1 MTRIGYFG
9 KIPSRSDF
17 IKAAEDVPLMGV
29 LDQWLAQV
37 MSQLPQDPRWK
48 INYDAMPPL
57 RFAFVGPRRK
67 HAIAG
72 HIVASQDQSGRRFP
86 FLLMQRLDVPE
97 GIDFTGHSP
106 LALAPLWRAMS
117 TMAHQVMGAAD
128 PEAIL
133 HSIPDT
139 PVELDMQTRDP
150 CRNMEALS
158 KLLNGIDVKQ
168 LMLALGLLL
177 QPVMRSGASQL
188 EKSLQLPLPMQ
199 ELSQSEVAAF
209 WMSLIVPFLHRADF
223 ELALF
228 VIQGE
233 DRPSLVVGFN
243 GASAQTLQA
252 IIDPILGSEQHV
264 DFTDTRWVAEQ
275 LAFDIDVR
283 SLASYLDQPDLSLA
297 LARKL
302 FHQSFIG
309 A

>member
-1 MTRIGYFG
+1 MRRIGYFG

-17 IKAAEDVPLMGV
+17 IKAADDVTLMGV

-48 INYDAMPPL
+48 INYDAMAPL
-57 RFAFVGPRRK
+57 RFAFVGTRRK

-72 HIVASQDQSGRRFP
+72 HILASQDQSGRRFP

-97 GIDFTGHSP
+97 GVDFIGHSP
-106 LALAPLWRAMS
+106 LALAPLWRA
-117 TMAHQVMGAAD
+117 TAAMAQQVVSAAD

-133 HSIPDT
+133 QAIPDT
-139 PVELDMQTRDP
+139 SVALDMQTKDP
-150 CRNMEALS
+150 CGSIDALS
-158 KLLNGIDVKQ
+158 QLLGGVDVKQ
-168 LMLALGLLL
+168 LMLALGLVL

-188 EKSLQLPLPMQ
+188 DKSLQLPLPQQ
-199 ELSQSEVAAF
+199 ESAQAEVAAF

-228 VIQGE
+228 LTQRDGRPLLVI
-233 DRPSLVVGFN
+233 GFN

-252 IIDPILGSEQHV
+252 IIDPILAAEQHV
-264 DFTDTRWVAEQ
+264 DFADTSWVAEQ
-275 LAFDIDVR
+275 LTIDIDVR
-283 SLASYLDQPDLSLA
+283 ALASYLDQPGLSLA
-297 LARKL
+297 LARTL
-302 FHQSFIG
+302 FHQSYIG

>member
-9 KIPSRSDF
+9 KIPSRRDF
-17 IKAAEDVPLMGV
+17 IKAADDVPLMGV

-48 INYDAMPPL
+48 INYDAMLPL

-86 FLLMQRLDVPE
+86 FLLMQRIDVPD
-97 GIDFTGHSP
+97 GVDFTGYSP
-106 LALAPLWRAMS
+106 VILAPLWRA
-117 TMAHQVMGAAD
+117 TAGMAQQVMQAAD
-128 PEAIL
+128 PETIL
-133 HSIPDT
+133 QSIPDT
-139 PVELDMQTRDP
+139 PVELDMQAREPAGSVD
-150 CRNMEALS
+150 ALS
-158 KLLNGIDVKQ
+158 QLLLGIDVKQ

-188 EKSLQLPLPMQ
+188 DRSLQLPLPVDPTLQ
-199 ELSQSEVAAF
+199 AEVAAY
-209 WMSLIVPFLHRADF
+209 WMSLIVPFLHRTDF

-228 VIQGE
+228 LTQRDG
-233 DRPSLVVGFN
+233 RPLLVVGFN

-252 IIDPILGSEQHV
+252 IIDPILGAEQHV
-264 DFTDTRWVAEQ
+264 DFADTSWVAEQ
-275 LAFDIDVR
+275 LAIDIDVR
-283 SLASYLDQPDLSLA
+283 ALASFLDQPGLSLT
-297 LARKL
+297 LARTL

>member
-17 IKAAEDVPLMGV
+17 IKAADDVPLMGV

-57 RFAFVGPRRK
+57 RFAFVGTRRR

-72 HIVASQDQSGRRFP
+72 YIVASQDQSGRRFP
-86 FLLMQRLDVPE
+86 FLLMQRIAVPE
-97 GIDFTGHSP
+97 GVDFIGHSP
-106 LALAPLWRAMS
+106 LALAPLWRTTTAM
-117 TMAHQVMGAAD
+117 AQQVMSAAD
-128 PEAIL
+128 PEAVL
-133 HSIPDT
+133 QSIPDT
-139 PVELDMQTRDP
+139 PVGLDMQTRDP
-150 CRNMEALS
+150 CGSVDALS
-158 KLLNGIDVKQ
+158 KLLSGIDVKQ

-188 EKSLQLPLPMQ
+188 DKSLQLPLPLEESLQ
-199 ELSQSEVAAF
+199 AEVAAF
-209 WMSLIVPFLHRADF
+209 WMSLIVPFLHKADF

-228 VIQGE
+228 LTRRDGRPLLVI
-233 DRPSLVVGFN
+233 GFN

-252 IIDPILGSEQHV
+252 IIDPILAAEQHV
-264 DFTDTRWVAEQ
+264 DFADTSWVAEQ
-275 LAFDIDVR
+275 LAIDIDVR
-283 SLASYLDQPDLSLA
+283 ALASYLDQPGLSLA
-297 LARKL
+297 LARTL